1 MSINT
6 VFNADLLPEVQEFLN
21 KKTHGAMIE
30 GEEVMASDGGTFD
43 THDPGSGEKL
53 ATVANLTGKDV
64 ERAVAAAQ
72 RVFDKSDW
80 ARMPVDERCTH
91 LLRLADEVEKRK
103 AIIAQIE
110 SLDCGKIYEQAVADV
125 ENFIETHRYF
135 ADLTQNLEL
144 RTPINVDGHEAAS
157 VRHPWGPCG
166 FIIPWNFPF
175 LLCGWG
181 IAPATAAGNTCV
193 IKPAEDTTLSTLY
206 VAHLAKEIG
215 YPDGVINVIPG
226 VGEQTGAALS
236 ENPNLKRMSF
246 TGSPEVGRLVASNC
260 GGNLIPVKLELGGK
274 GAAVIFDDVDI
285 NDTAEKLVG
294 AITFHTGQVC
304 CDATRWLI
312 QKDIYGDFI
321 NAATERLKAVNIGH
335 QMNNTTQMGPVVSE
349 VQLKRVLRYL
359 EQGIADGAEALL
371 EGGIAE
377 VNEHNGHFVKPALL
391 AGSLDNVAAREE
403 IFGPVAYCAPF
414 GDEAEGLRLANDTE
428 YGLANSVWSNDLTKC
443 HRVAEA
449 FEAGNGWINSHNV
462 VVHGVP
468 YAGVKK
474 SGMGGGVVSRETLL
488 DYYRNISVIR
498 PLSPQ

>member
-1 MSINT
+1 MT
-6 VFNADLLPEVQEFLN
+6 METAAQTELLPEVRKFLD
-21 KKTHGAMIE
+21 KKIHGALI
-30 GEEVMASDGGTFD
+30 GGVEVMASDGGTFD
-43 THDPGSGEKL
+43 THDPGSGENL
-53 ATVANLTGKDV
+53 ATVANLTAEDV
-64 ERAVAAAQ
+64 EHAVSAAQ
-72 RVFDKSDW
+72 KAFDESDW
-80 ARMPVDERCTH
+80 AKMPVNERCVFLH
-91 LLRLADEVEKRK
+91 RLADEVEKRK

-135 ADLTQNLEL
+135 AELAQNLEL
-144 RTPINVDGHEAAS
+144 RTVIAVKGHEAAV

-193 IKPAEDTTLSTLY
+193 VKPAEDTPLSTLY

-226 VGEQTGAALS
+226 RGEQTGVALS

-274 GAAVIFDDVDI
+274 GAAVIFSDVDI
-285 NDTAEKLVG
+285 NDAAEKLVG

-312 QKDIYGDFI
+312 QRDIYDDFI
-321 NAATERLKAVNIGH
+321 NAAVERLKAVKIGH
-335 QMNNTTQMGPVVSE
+335 QMDDGTQMGPVVSE
-349 VQLKRVLRYL
+349 VQRNRVLGYL
-359 EQGIADGAEALL
+359 EKGEAGGAEIVL
-371 EGGIAE
+371 EGGAAE
-377 VNEHNGHFVKPALL
+377 VSGRTGQYVKPALL
-391 AGSLDNVAAREE
+391 AGPLDNVAAREE

-414 GDEAEGLRLANDTE
+414 GDEAEGVRLANDTD
-428 YGLANSVWSNDLTKC
+428 YGLANSVWSSDLARC
-443 HRVAEA
+443 RRVAES
-449 FEAGNGWINSHNV
+449 FDAGNGWINAHNV

-474 SGMGGGVVSRETLL
+474 SGMGGGVVSLETLL

-498 PLSPQ
+498 PL

>member
-1 MSINT
+1 MTMETATQSK
-6 VFNADLLPEVQEFLN
+6 LLPEVQEFL
-21 KKTHGAMIE
+21 KKEIHGAVI
-30 GEEVMASDGGTFD
+30 GGLEVMASDGGTFD

-53 ATVANLTGKDV
+53 ATVANLTSEDV

-72 RVFDKSDW
+72 KAFDGSDW
-80 ARMPVDERCTH
+80 AKMSVNERCVFLH
-91 LLRLADEVEKRK
+91 RLADEVEKRK

-135 ADLTQNLEL
+135 AELAQNLEL
-144 RTPINVDGHEAAS
+144 RTVIAVKGHEAAV

-193 IKPAEDTTLSTLY
+193 VKPAEDTPLSTLY

-215 YPDGVINVIPG
+215 YPDGVINIIPG
-226 VGEQTGAALS
+226 LGEQTGAALS
-236 ENPNLKRMSF
+236 ENPALKRMSF
-246 TGSPEVGRLVASNC
+246 TGSPEVGRIVASNG

-274 GAAVIFDDVDI
+274 GAAVIFNDVDI
-285 NDTAEKLVG
+285 NDAAEKLVC

-312 QKDIYGDFI
+312 QRDIYDDFI
-321 NAATERLKAVNIGH
+321 NAAVERLKAVKIGH
-335 QMNNTTQMGPVVSE
+335 QMDDGTQMGPVVSE
-349 VQLKRVLRYL
+349 VQRNRVLGYL
-359 EQGIADGAEALL
+359 EKGAAGGAEMLL
-371 EGGIAE
+371 EGGAAE
-377 VNEHNGHFVKPALL
+377 VSGRTGQYVKPALL

-414 GDEAEGLRLANDTE
+414 GDEDEGVRLANDTD
-428 YGLANSVWSNDLTKC
+428 YGLANSVWSSDLARC
-443 HRVAEA
+443 RRVAES
-449 FEAGNGWINSHNV
+449 FDAGNGWINAHNV

-474 SGMGGGVVSRETLL
+474 SGMGGGVVSLETLL

-498 PLSPQ
+498 PL

>member
-1 MSINT
+1 MT
-6 VFNADLLPEVQEFLN
+6 METAAQTELLPEVRKFLD
-21 KKTHGAMIE
+21 KKIHGALI
-30 GEEVMASDGGTFD
+30 GGVEVMASDGGTFD
-43 THDPGSGEKL
+43 THDPGSGENL
-53 ATVANLTGKDV
+53 ATVANLTAEDV
-64 ERAVAAAQ
+64 EHAVSAAQ
-72 RVFDKSDW
+72 EAFDESDW
-80 ARMPVDERCTH
+80 AKMPVNERSVFLH
-91 LLRLADEVEKRK
+91 RLADEVEKRK

-135 ADLTQNLEL
+135 AELAQNLEL
-144 RTPINVDGHEAAS
+144 RTVIAVKGHEAAV

-193 IKPAEDTTLSTLY
+193 VKPAEDTPLSTLY

-226 VGEQTGAALS
+226 LGEQTGAALS

-246 TGSPEVGRLVASNC
+246 TGSPEVGRMVASNC

-274 GAAVIFDDVDI
+274 GAAVIFNDVDI
-285 NDTAEKLVG
+285 NDAAEKLVG

-312 QKDIYGDFI
+312 QRDIYDDFI
-321 NAATERLKAVNIGH
+321 NAAVERLKAVKIGH
-335 QMNNTTQMGPVVSE
+335 QMDDGTQMGPVVSE
-349 VQLKRVLRYL
+349 VQRNRVLGYL
-359 EQGIADGAEALL
+359 EKGAAGGAEILL
-371 EGGIAE
+371 EGGAAE
-377 VNEHNGHFVKPALL
+377 VSGRTGQYVKPALL
-391 AGSLDNVAAREE
+391 AGPLDNVAAREE

-414 GDEAEGLRLANDTE
+414 GDEAEGVRLANDTE
-428 YGLANSVWSNDLTKC
+428 YGLANSVWSSDLARC
-443 HRVAEA
+443 RRVAES
-449 FEAGNGWINSHNV
+449 FDAGNGWINAHNV

-474 SGMGGGVVSRETLL
+474 SGMGGGVVSLETLL

-498 PLSPQ
+498 PL